1 MLLVVL
7 HSVKFTVGTIKKWFA
22 DLKGRG
28 IEHKPEIVSCSVPTA
43 VLVLKT
49 YSGRVIV
56 GY

>member
-1 MLLVVL
+1 MVL
-7 HSVKFTVGTIKKWFA
+7 HSVEFTVGTIKKWFA

-28 IEHKPEIVSCSVPTA
+28 NEHKPEIVSCIVPTA

>member
-1 MLLVVL
+1 MVL
-7 HSVKFTVGTIKKWFA
+7 YSVTVTVGTIKKWFA
-22 DLKGRG
+22 DLKGRVN
-28 IEHKPEIVSCSVPTA
+28 EHKPEIVSCSVPTV